1 MDNILIIDNDDH
13 YCRDMVYSLEAIG
26 FDTLIAHD
34 SATALSIAAQS
45 KPEKIVLEQHL
56 ENGSAFELIKPLV
69 SIVAEARLIVLS
81 RSGCLADAVQAIKLG
96 AFNYLPKPIDGRT
109 LLQSFRSNTHGEQ
122 VLNNSMAK
130 PMSIKRFE
138 WEYIHTV
145 LANQNGN
152 ISAAARE
159 LGINRRTLQ
168 RKLKKY
174 PSVN

>member
-1 MDNILIIDNDDH
+1 MSNILIIDNDDH
-13 YCRDMVYSLEAIG
+13 YCRDMVYSLEAVG
-26 FDTLIAHD
+26 CDTLIAHD
-34 SATALSIAAQS
+34 QAAALTLAAQYRP
-45 KPEKIVLEQHL
+45 KKIILEQQL
-56 ENGSAFELIKPLV
+56 TNCSAFDLIEPLV
-69 SIVAEARLIVLS
+69 TIINDTKLIVLS
-81 RSGCLADAVQAIKLG
+81 RSACLADAVKAIKLG

-109 LLQSFRSNTHGEQ
+109 LLQSFATKSEVIDTTQ
-122 VLNNSMAK
+122 SKYK

-145 LANQNGN
+145 LANQDGN